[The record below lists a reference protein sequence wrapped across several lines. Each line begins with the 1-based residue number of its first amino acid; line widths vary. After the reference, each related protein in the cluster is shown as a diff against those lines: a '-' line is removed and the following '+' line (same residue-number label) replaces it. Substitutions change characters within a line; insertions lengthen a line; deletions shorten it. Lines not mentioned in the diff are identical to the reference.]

1 MLQGLFTKNEPTSSC
16 IYLQHR
22 YPCICLFKCG
32 RCIYF
37 SHIGAQ
43 LILDWN
49 FQPAAQ
55 SAVTDG
61 CWVVFCTSKIMGG
74 GFWTPQFRRTLR
86 GQERVASLAG
96 CESSAPRWARPQCN
110 PYLQKL
116 VPSELDKKEGKLC
129 IWSRAV
135 AFSGGIFM
143 RFLGPKAIM
152 AGWNSRVSQSYIDGR
167 FSIGIIRLLRF
178 CLLEE
183 IDQT

>member
-1 MLQGLFTKNEPTSSC
+1 MNLHHLVSIFNIG
-16 IYLQHR
+16 IRAYVYLNAEGVF
-22 YPCICLFKCG
+22 IF
-32 RCIYF
+32 
-37 SHIGAQ
+37 
-43 LILDWN
+43 LILARNSSWIGISN
-49 FQPAAQ
+49 PAAQ